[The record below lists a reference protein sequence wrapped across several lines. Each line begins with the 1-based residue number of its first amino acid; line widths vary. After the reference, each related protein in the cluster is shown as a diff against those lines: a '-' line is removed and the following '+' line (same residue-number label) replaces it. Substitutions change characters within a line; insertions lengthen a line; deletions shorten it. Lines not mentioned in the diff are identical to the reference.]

1 MFFYGD
7 ICAKSVVR
15 LFACLVLVFFFVMP
29 VSQAGAYVAS
39 KSYVDSIVS
48 SIKVPTPDWEQTDST
63 ASDYIANKPDIYT
76 KTEIDDKLDNKA
88 DKSYVES
95 FLGSSG
101 GNVTTPDWEQTDP
114 FASDYIANKPDI
126 YTKTQLDTKLD
137 TKADADDVRFST
149 VPTTEPSGTPPE
161 GQVFIWFN

>member
-1 MFFYGD
+1 MKARRIF
-7 ICAKSVVR
+7 
-15 LFACLVLVFFFVMP
+15 LLVLICNAVLCVPF
-29 VSQAGAYVAS
+29 AHANIAS
-39 KSYVDSIVS
+39 KSYVDAIVASINQ
-48 SIKVPTPDWEQTDST
+48 KQANWAQTDST